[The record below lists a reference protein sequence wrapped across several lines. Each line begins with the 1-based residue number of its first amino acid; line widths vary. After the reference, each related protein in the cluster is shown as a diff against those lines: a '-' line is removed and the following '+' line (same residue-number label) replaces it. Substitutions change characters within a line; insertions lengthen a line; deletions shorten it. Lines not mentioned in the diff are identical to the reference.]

1 MMNKSCLLS
10 LLLMTF
16 IAPLWADDAVEAV
29 GTSGIVFEKT
39 KDILMQDETLTI
51 SKLSK
56 SFFEK
61 HYNIDVDFHF
71 KNISNNDISRKI
83 AFVLPPVQC
92 GSAKDSNWK
101 GLENTNVRM
110 KGLKDFT
117 VIVDGK
123 TLKFNKR
130 TEAVVDKRNVTEEL
144 NKLKIP
150 LNPCLIKFANDGKVD
165 PIYRDE
171 LQEKGL
177 LTKDGAPA
185 WTENTYF
192 EWTQTFPAGKVV
204 HIQHH
209 YTPIIGSSVPS
220 LYSIDNLNRWFT
232 DAVPALTPHWT
243 HDLLSLTKTHPEI
256 IGKNTTSNNNDNS
269 TRFCLMPDWVLYHL
283 TTGAIWNGGIGVF
296 KLVINDAGGSPFAIN
311 EFYKNSDDVK
321 VSSTA
326 NSTTYTAHNFVPTQD
341 LMVMFIS
348 LPQNKKDLQAC
359 GIGQ

>member
-1 MMNKSCLLS
+1 MKKSLVLS
-10 LLLMTF
+10 IVLMTF
-16 IAPLWADDAVEAV
+16 TAPLWADDAVEAV

-61 HYNIDVDFHF
+61 DYKIDVDFHF
-71 KNISNNDISRKI
+71 KNVSNKDITRKI

-92 GSAKDSNWK
+92 YSERDSNWK
-101 GLENTNVRM
+101 GLDNSNSRI

-123 TLKFNKR
+123 PLKFEKRSEAVLNKR
-130 TEAVVDKRNVTEEL
+130 DITELLTN
-144 NKLKIP
+144 LKIP
-150 LNPCLIKFANDGKVD
+150 LNPCLIKLTKDGKVD
-165 PIYRDE
+165 PKYRDL
-171 LQEKGL
+171 LQKNSL
-177 LTKDGAPA
+177 LTEYGTPA
-185 WTENTYF
+185 WTENSYF
-192 EWTQTFPAGKVV
+192 EWIQTFAADKVV

-220 LYSIDNLNRWFT
+220 LYSIENLDRFFT
-232 DAVPALTPHWT
+232 ESVPALSPHWYP
-243 HDLLSLTKTHPEI
+243 DLHSLTKSHPEI
-256 IGKNTTSNNNDNS
+256 IGKNTEPNAKDNS

-283 TTGAIWNGGIGVF
+283 TTGAIWNGGIGEF
-296 KLVINDAGGSPFAIN
+296 KLVINDAAGSPIAIN
-311 EFYKNSDDVK
+311 DFYKKSDDVK

-326 NSTTYTAHNFVPTQD
+326 NSMTYTAHNFIPTQD

-348 LPQNKKDLQAC
+348 LPQNKKDLQSC
-359 GIGQ
+359 GIGH